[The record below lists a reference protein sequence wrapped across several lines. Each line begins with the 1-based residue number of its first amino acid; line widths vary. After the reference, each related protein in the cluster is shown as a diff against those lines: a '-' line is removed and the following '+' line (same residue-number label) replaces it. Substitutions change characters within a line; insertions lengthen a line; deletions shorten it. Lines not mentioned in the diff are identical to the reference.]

1 MKIESYPSIY
11 SLGHRAVAGLLD
23 VPVIVEE
30 KVDGS
35 QISFG
40 VSTEGELRMRS
51 KGAEIHVDHPEGMFS
66 KGVEVVKAIQDKLTP
81 GWVYRGEYLRQ
92 PKHNTLAYDRIP
104 DNHIILFDISRG
116 DGTWL
121 SWGEKR
127 EEAERLLFEVVPLRY
142 ITEESGSL
150 TIDIINTILD
160 STSVLGGQ
168 KIEGVVIK
176 PFNYNL
182 YGEDKKVL
190 MGKYVSEAFKEVHGG
205 EWRSNNPTGGDII
218 QQLIV
223 KYSTPARWQK
233 AVIHLQEAGLLEDSP
248 KDIGLLMKEVS
259 MDLLKEEEEEIK
271 TALFEYAWKKINRGV
286 TSGLPGWY
294 KERLMERQFEEEH
307 ETQS

>member
-1 MKIESYPSIY
+1 MKIEPYPSIY
-11 SLGHRAVAGLLD
+11 NLGHRAVAGLLD

-40 VSTEGELRMRS
+40 VSVDGELRMRS
-51 KGAEIHVDHPEGMFS
+51 KGAEIHVDHPEGMFF
-66 KGVEVVKAIQDKLTP
+66 KGVEVVKAIQDQLTP

-92 PKHNTLAYDRIP
+92 AKHNTLAYDRIP
-104 DNHIILFDISRG
+104 ANHIMIFDVQRE
-116 DGTWL
+116 DGSWL
-121 SWGEKR
+121 DWADKHR
-127 EEAERLLFEVVPLRY
+127 EAERLGFECVLIHYV
-142 ITEESGSL
+142 TEGMGLS
-150 TIDIINTILD
+150 IDTLQSILN

-176 PFNYNL
+176 PQNYNL

-190 MGKYVSEAFKEVHGG
+190 MGKYVSEAFKEVHQG
-205 EWRSNNPTGGDII
+205 EWRSNNPSSGDII

-233 AVIHLQEAGLLEDSP
+233 AVQHLTETGLIDNSP

-259 MDLLKEEEEEIK
+259 VDLLKEEEEEIK
-271 TALFEYAWKKINRGV
+271 AALFDYAWKKINRGV
-286 TSGLPGWY
+286 VSGLPGWY
-294 KERLMERQFEEEH
+294 KSLLLQRQFDIMEE
-307 ETQS
+307 